1 MTQESTPSARA
12 RCPPGWTIYGRG
24 RMRLLLIRHGQ
35 TPSNVLGAL
44 DTAAPGPGLTELGER
59 QAAAIPYALEGER
72 IDAIA
77 VSPLVRT
84 HHTAAPLAEERGLEP
99 RVVPGLEEIEAGDL
113 EMRTDREAQWLYI
126 STVLSWRDDMALR
139 MPGGP
144 SGHEFFARYDRAIAE
159 AVDGH
164 EAVAVFSHGAAIRA
178 WVAGRGRNLGLED
191 ALGRELDNTGMVV
204 LEGDPDSGWDVRS
217 WSEDPIGG
225 LQLADIGADDPTGE
239 PV

>member
-1 MTQESTPSARA
+1 
-12 RCPPGWTIYGRG
+12 
-24 RMRLLLIRHGQ
+24 MRLHLIRHGQ

-44 DTAAPGPGLTELGER
+44 DTALPGPGLTELGER
-59 QAAAIPYALEGER
+59 QAAAVPYALEGER

-77 VSPLVRT
+77 ASRLVRT
-84 HHTAAPLAEERGLEP
+84 QHTAAPLAADRGLEV
-99 RVVPGLEEIEAGDL
+99 RIVPGLEEIEAGDL
-113 EMRTDREAQWLYI
+113 EMRTDRESQWLYI
-126 STVLSWRDDMALR
+126 STVLAWRDDMDRR

-144 SGHEFFARYDRAIAE
+144 NGHEFFARFDRAIAE
-159 AVDGH
+159 AVAGH

-191 ALGRELDNTGMVV
+191 ALSRELDNTGMVV
-204 LEGDPDSGWDVRS
+204 LDGSPENGWDVVS
-217 WSEDPIGG
+217 WTEDPVGG